1 MADPNL
7 FQELKDALTS
17 FKSFLDTNTT
27 IIKPAIVALKPI
39 VPQIGDLLTKLITL
53 MGQLKTAIQ
62 NINVGTIPGLNKV
75 SEFTTAI
82 TTVLHTAQA
91 LLPQQSG
98 DIQQVLDAASVVTGL
113 PSVDQIKAEI
123 LGLLDAIITDLTTL
137 NSP

>member
-1 MADPNL
+1 MADL

-17 FKSFLDTNTT
+17 FKGFLDTNTAT
-27 IIKPAIVALKPI
+27 IKPTIAALKPI

-62 NINVGTIPGLNKV
+62 NINVGAIPGLDKV
-75 SEFTTAI
+75 SQFTTAV

-91 LLPQQSG
+91 LLPQESG

-113 PSVDQIKAEI
+113 PSVDQVKQEI
-123 LGLLDAIITDLTTL
+123 LDLLTAIIADLTTL
-137 NSP
+137 NS